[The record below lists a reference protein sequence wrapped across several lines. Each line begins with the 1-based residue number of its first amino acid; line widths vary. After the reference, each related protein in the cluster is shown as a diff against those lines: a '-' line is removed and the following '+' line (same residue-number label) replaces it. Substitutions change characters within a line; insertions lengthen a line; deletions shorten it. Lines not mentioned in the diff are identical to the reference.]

1 VSTSKSLVL
10 DANILIRAVFG
21 VRARALL
28 KEHGNS
34 VAFYCPDVCWEE
46 AQRNVGAIARR
57 QRVSVAAAQEFLEGL
72 ALLVAEIDRSL
83 YSAHEATARS
93 RIVSRDITDW
103 PIVATALLLDCP
115 IWTEDR
121 DFFGSGVAT
130 WTTRNVGLYLKG

>member
-1 VSTSKSLVL
+1 MRV
-10 DANILIRAVFG
+10 
-21 VRARALL
+21 RALL
-28 KEHGNS
+28 NEHAES

-46 AQRNVGAIARR
+46 AQRNIGTIAQR
-57 QRVSVAAAQEFLEGL
+57 QRVSAAAAREFLEGL
-72 ALLVAEIDRSL
+72 AFLVAEVDQSL
-83 YSAHEATARS
+83 YSAHEATART
-93 RIVSRDITDW
+93 RMASRDITDW